1 MKTRKNI
8 PISVFT
14 GFLGSGK
21 TTLINKLIK
30 TNPDIKF
37 GLIIN
42 EFGEVGIDGKILDA
56 PQEEIVEMSDGCMC
70 CIVRSDLIEAVE
82 KILSTGKI
90 DYLIIETSGLAE
102 PLPILQT
109 FMSLNTDLCSM
120 DALVTVVDAVNF
132 DQFSKDYATVADQ
145 VKYGDVVVLNKV
157 DDLSEA
163 DIEALKSKVQT
174 LTDQAT
180 IVVNDKDFPT
190 KLLIETNS
198 WNVDKLIKL
207 GVDKDELEESHN
219 ESHDHSGNHEH
230 SHSDHS
236 SHDHKHEDKHDHS
249 HHDHSGH
256 NHHHEHESV
265 DEVVFKTP
273 NALDPHKM
281 DNWLKNNFP
290 PEVIRAKGILNLQ
303 TPTGTKTFLFQMV
316 GANKS
321 LTTLEDFTKKSVKG
335 SNLVL
340 IGKGLNKKSILE
352 GLESVVG

>member
-1 MKTRKNI
+1 MSTKQPI

-102 PLPILQT
+102 PMPILQT
-109 FMSLNTDLCSM
+109 FMSLNTELCRM
-120 DALVTVVDAVNF
+120 DALVTVVDSINYEESSKEYETVN
-132 DQFSKDYATVADQ
+132 DQ
-145 VKYGDVVVLNKV
+145 VKYGDIVVLNKV
-157 DDLSEA
+157 EGMSPNQ
-163 DIEALKSKVQT
+163 IETLKSKVLSIT
-174 LTDQAT
+174 EQAT
-180 IVVNDKDFPT
+180 VVVNDTDFPSR
-190 KLLIETNS
+190 LLIETNTWS
-198 WNVDKLIKL
+198 VDKLIKL
-207 GVDKDELEESHN
+207 GVDKDVLEEGDHN
-219 ESHDHSGNHEH
+219 HDHS
-230 SHSDHS
+230 
-236 SHDHKHEDKHDHS
+236 HDTHDHS
-249 HHDHSGH
+249 HHDHSDH
-256 NHHHEHESV
+256 NHSDHSNHNHSDHHHHHEHDNV
-265 DEVVFKTP
+265 DEVVFKTTK
-273 NALDPHKM
+273 ALDPHKM

-290 PEVIRAKGILNLQ
+290 PSVIRAKGILNLQ
-303 TPTGTKTFLFQMV
+303 TPNGTKTFVFQMV

-321 LTTLEDFTKKSVKG
+321 LTPLEDFTKKTVKG